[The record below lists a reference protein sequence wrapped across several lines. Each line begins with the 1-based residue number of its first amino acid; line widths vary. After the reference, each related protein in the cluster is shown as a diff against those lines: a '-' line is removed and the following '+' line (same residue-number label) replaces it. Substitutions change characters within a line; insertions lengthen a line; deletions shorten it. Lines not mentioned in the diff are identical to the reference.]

1 MTEFPPPSGPDDLPE
16 PAPRAAPKAP
26 PTAASNVALGAA
38 PAGALGPNALEAAAS
53 RPPLTP
59 EALGDN
65 PVAAAL
71 AWVAEAAE
79 ASGMRYPNA
88 VTLATVDADGR
99 PDARIVLLKGGDDR
113 GFLFFTNYRSAKAR
127 VLEEYPN
134 AALVFYWDA
143 MGRQVRV
150 RGRTERLPVEESDA
164 YFESRPRGSRVGAWA
179 SEQSMPI
186 GDRDALEARYHEV
199 DAEFADA
206 EVPRPAHWGGFLLR
220 PLEVE
225 FWSEGTWRLHDRIR
239 FRRSSPDDAWIT
251 ERLQP

>member
-1 MTEFPPPSGPDDLPE
+1 MTEFPPPSGPDDTPE
-16 PAPRAAPKAP
+16 PAPRATPR
-26 PTAASNVALGAA
+26 AA
-38 PAGALGPNALEAAAS
+38 PAGALGPAALEAATP
-53 RPPLTP
+53 RVPLTQ
-59 EALGDN
+59 ETLGPD

-99 PDARIVLLKGGDDR
+99 PDARIVLLKGGDER

-127 VLEEYPN
+127 VLEGYPN

-199 DAEFADA
+199 EAEFADA
-206 EVPRPAHWGGFLLR
+206 EVPRPPHWGGFLLR

-239 FRRSSPDDAWIT
+239 FRRGTPDDAWIT

>member
-1 MTEFPPPSGPDDLPE
+1 MTEFPPPSGPDDIPE
-16 PAPRAAPKAP
+16 PAPQAAPRSAP
-26 PTAASNVALGAA
+26 GAA
-38 PAGALGPNALEAAAS
+38 PAGALGPNALEAAAP

-59 EALGDN
+59 DALGDD

-79 ASGMRYPNA
+79 QSGMRYPNA
-88 VTLATVDADGR
+88 VTLATVDAEGR
-99 PDARIVLLKGGDDR
+99 PDARIVLLKGGDER

-127 VLEEYPN
+127 VLEASPN

-150 RGRTERLPVEESDA
+150 RGRTERLPADESDA

-199 DAEFADA
+199 EAEFADT
-206 EVPRPAHWGGFLLR
+206 EVPRPAHWGGYLLR
-220 PLEVE
+220 PVDVE

-239 FRRSSPDDAWIT
+239 FRRSTPGDDWIT